1 MQIILFFLFLVLV
14 GCIYVLYRSENV
26 SVFLDNWLV
35 DDYESL
41 CLVIEHF
48 GGVEELL
55 QRMTYSFKPLER
67 EYWIALTKDDK

>member
-1 MQIILFFLFLVLV
+1 MQITLFFLFLVLV

-55 QRMTYSFKPLER
+55 QSMTYSFKPLER